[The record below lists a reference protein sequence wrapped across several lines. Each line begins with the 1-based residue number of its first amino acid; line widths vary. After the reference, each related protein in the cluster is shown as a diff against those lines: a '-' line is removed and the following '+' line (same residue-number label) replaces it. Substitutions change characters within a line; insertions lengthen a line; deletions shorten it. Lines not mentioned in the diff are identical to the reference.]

1 MATNADDDLLGL
13 FVGRSSNRHSK
24 PAPARNPPPATAPA
38 APPPAKPAKPAKRAA
53 AVAVAPDDAPVISTM
68 KGGRPP
74 GPPGTRW
81 VDRMRRAAFHL
92 PIDLLDELDR
102 PAARG
107 GATKSAFVAAAIRNE
122 LARTRRR

>member
-13 FVGRSSNRHSK
+13 FVGRSSNRHAK
-24 PAPARNPPPATAPA
+24 PAPAKNPPTVPAPA
-38 APPPAKPAKPAKRAA
+38 APPPAKPTKPAKRAA
-53 AVAVAPDDAPVISTM
+53 AVAVAPDNTPVITTM

-74 GPPGTRW
+74 APAGTRW

-92 PIDLLDELDR
+92 PVELLDTLDD

-107 GATKSAFVAAAIRNE
+107 GVGKSAFVAAAIRNE